1 MVSMVIFSWGLTR
14 NVSLRSWYL
23 KGLCARLIVARQ
35 SREWY
40 SGRCDAAASIAPMA
54 VAIVGALVYPTLPA
68 GRRFTR
74 IPPLNPSVWEYLLI
88 WVDTVFSRLDL
99 LNHCKGYLLNNPL

>member
-1 MVSMVIFSWGLTR
+1 MVIFSWGLTR

-54 VAIVGALVYPTLPA
+54 VAIVGATCLP
-68 GRRFTR
+68 
-74 IPPLNPSVWEYLLI
+74 NPSSRPEIYADTTPKPQRLGVFINLGRHGLLTLGF
-88 WVDTVFSRLDL
+88 VE
-99 LNHCKGYLLNNPL
+99 PLQRVPFE